1 MVDTQSI
8 QVAIGDKQRQIAEY
22 RAALAD
28 AIATGGNPYAV
39 VGFQQRIATLE
50 AAVITLQAELAAA
63 SATAA
68 VPTASTGQ
76 VTKDDGT
83 ANSQNPATAATT
95 VTTGANGRIDPA
107 NVESGTAAPV
117 RTLQQTQGTSN
128 YTAPNIL
135 PAEQAGPPAPSALPA
150 EQAGPPA
157 PPITSAGI
165 GASNDDKAPLPKNAT
180 QTSID
185 NVFGSAGPTV
195 PQPNVLDQYASYSY
209 QASVYLMKPEAFDAM
224 VKSKKKSIAGSQL
237 LFQSGGA
244 PVSGRNP
251 YFTNDYYID
260 KIEIKSIMSGK
271 GTGMSH
277 NANLITMTVV
287 EPNGITLIENLDKA
301 VLGYLG
307 TTGNPPKK
315 KSTLS
320 QLYLLVI
327 KFYGYDASGKL
338 IQAGINTTQGS
349 TVTAPGAAFVEKY
362 YPVLLNQINFKIA
375 NKLVEY
381 ELQCTAAQY
390 QINTGQLRAA
400 VPYNVELSG
409 GTVQEALN
417 GAAVVGATT
426 TATTTGATTAASPA
440 SALAAA
446 NAQDAARD
454 QENSS
459 NPLPAPPIATAAPT
473 PKLTVRQGLLA
484 ALNQY
489 QRDQVGKG
497 ITYPDVYSI
506 EFVASVGDAKIKR
519 VGQDKKSNPT
529 AAGGTAKQQ
538 LDPSATSTDNTTRIL
553 NITAGQP
560 VVQVIDSILRNST
573 YIEDQQLFK
582 ILEDS
587 GKQVPNG
594 AAAANLAWYKISMQA
609 TPRQYD
615 PLRNDYAYNIKYIV
629 HPYKINDM
637 ISNWFPTPKY
647 NGVHKQYNY
656 WFTGL
661 NTQILSYEQTYNA
674 LYSQVLTGGPPN
686 PNSLTQ
692 SDVKMT
698 PATRSGQSSQ
708 GSPGRANEVAAN
720 AADYLYSPADNQ
732 RCTVTIIGDPAWL
745 QQGEITFGVDSKN
758 FNFKGFLADGTIN
771 FDSQQILF
779 EILFNTPSD
788 YNLNTGL
795 MDPNTPATTASATT
809 PATTQPGVNRKSFI
823 FYADECT
830 SEFKQGKFTQT
841 LKGIKLNYFGNQA
854 QVAAASARPATG
866 AATAG
871 AGGAVGP
878 GGETR
883 ALTSAN
889 PASSVPAAIPT
900 SSPQVSAPVDSG
912 STVTPTAPVQPIT
925 SAGGTVV
932 QYPPAPNTAVSPV
945 VSEAPP
951 QPRPAT
957 VPTPPADS
965 NGSVVTYGPTDD
977 AASQAV
983 FAQLRAQNAALQPQ
997 YSSRLVL
1004 DNLYEG
1010 GVRRE
1015 LIPAPPKAGG
1025 GQSTAVNTN
1034 EPQLLNK
1041 GDE

>member
-1 MVDTQSI
+1 MADTQYL
-8 QVAIGDKQRQIAEY
+8 QVQIATLQAQIAALNQQQNAAIDAGNQALVQQIAAQV
-22 RAALAD
+22 AALAYQL
-28 AIATGGNPYAV
+28 T
-39 VGFQQRIATLE
+39 
-50 AAVITLQAELAAA
+50 TLQEQLAAA

-83 ANSQNPATAATT
+83 ANSQNPATAPTT

-107 NVESGTAAPV
+107 NVESGTNAPV
-117 RTLQQTQGTSN
+117 RTLQQTQGTSD
-128 YTAPNIL
+128 YAAPNTL
-135 PAEQAGPPAPSALPA
+135 SVEQAGPPAPSALPA
-150 EQAGPPA
+150 DQAGPPA
-157 PPITSAGI
+157 PPITSAGV
-165 GASNDDKAPLPKNAT
+165 GASNDDTTTPPKNAT

-209 QASVYLMKPEAFDAM
+209 QASVYLIKPEAFNAM
-224 VKSKKKSIAGSQL
+224 VKSKKKSIAGTQL

-244 PVSGRNP
+244 PVAGRNP

-260 KIEIKSIMSGK
+260 KIEIKSTVCGK

-277 NANLITMTVV
+277 NANLIKMTLV
-287 EPNGITLIENLDKA
+287 EPNGITFIENLDKA
-301 VLGYLG
+301 CQNFLG

-315 KSTLS
+315 KNYTS
-320 QLYLLVI
+320 QIYLLVI
-327 KFYGYDASGKL
+327 RFYGYDDSGKL
-338 IQAGINTTQGS
+338 IQAGVNTTQGS
-349 TVTAPGAAFVEKY
+349 TTTAPGAAFVEKY
-362 YPVLLNQINFKIA
+362 YPFLINTVNFKIA

-381 ELQCTAAQY
+381 DLECTAVQY
-390 QINTGQLRAA
+390 QINIGQLRAA

-409 GTVQEALN
+409 GTVKEALN

-473 PKLTVRQGLLA
+473 TKLTVRQGLLA

-489 QRDQVGKG
+489 QREQVGKG

-529 AAGGTAKQQ
+529 AAGGTSKQQ

-615 PLRNDYAYNIKYIV
+615 PLRNDYAYDIKYIV

-674 LYSQVLTGGPPN
+674 LYQQVSSGAPPN

-692 SDVKMT
+692 SDVKIT
-698 PATRSGQSSQ
+698 TVTRSGQSSQ
-708 GSPGRANEVAAN
+708 GSPGRANEPAAN
-720 AADYLYSPADNQ
+720 AADYLYSPADNNL
-732 RCTVTIIGDPAWL
+732 CTVTIIGDPAWL
-745 QQGEITFGVDSKN
+745 QQG
-758 FNFKGFLADGTIN
+758 GTV
-771 FDSQQILF
+771 L
-779 EILFNTPSD
+779 L
-788 YNLNTGL
+788 
-795 MDPNTPATTASATT
+795 
-809 PATTQPGVNRKSFI
+809 
-823 FYADECT
+823 
-830 SEFKQGKFTQT
+830 
-841 LKGIKLNYFGNQA
+841 
-854 QVAAASARPATG
+854 
-866 AATAG
+866 ATAVCAPSKDFLG
-871 AGGAVGP
+871 FFPLSVDYREQFSAAGKIP
-878 GGETR
+878 GGYFKREGR
-883 ALTSAN
+883 A
-889 PASSVPAAIPT
+889 
-900 SSPQVSAPVDSG
+900 
-912 STVTPTAPVQPIT
+912 
-925 SAGGTVV
+925 
-932 QYPPAPNTAVSPV
+932 
-945 VSEAPP
+945 
-951 QPRPAT
+951 
-957 VPTPPADS
+957 
-965 NGSVVTYGPTDD
+965 TDK
-977 AASQAV
+977 
-983 FAQLRAQNAALQPQ
+983 
-997 YSSRLVL
+997 
-1004 DNLYEG
+1004 E
-1010 GVRRE
+1010 
-1015 LIPAPPKAGG
+1015 I
-1025 GQSTAVNTN
+1025 
-1034 EPQLLNK
+1034 
-1041 GDE
+1041 